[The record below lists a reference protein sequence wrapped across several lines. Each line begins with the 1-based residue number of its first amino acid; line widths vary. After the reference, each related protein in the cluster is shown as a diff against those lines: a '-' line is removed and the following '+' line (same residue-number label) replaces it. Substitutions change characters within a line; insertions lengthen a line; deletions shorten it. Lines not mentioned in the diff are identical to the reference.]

1 MYICMHKNGLFGVLV
16 KGLFLKAKFSSGF
29 ACGRSD
35 DLRRK
40 KKDPERCDERCEL
53 CKNRFSCR
61 KRALLGFERLAFG
74 STADAFRLL
83 MYDGE
88 APLDV
93 GALDLF
99 NVAEIKKPKDGA
111 MELKFFDRLKALEQL
126 GNIPE
131 GDNAAAAF
139 YEAISSAAK
148 AQRGGEE

>member
-1 MYICMHKNGLFGVLV
+1 MHKNGLFGVLV

-53 CKNRFSCR
+53 CKSRFSCR